1 MATWQYSLHLIPR
14 RAVEEIYPTV
24 PLSLSREAF
33 DEVEWWQQHQPPPNF
48 TSLIEPFLAPRQHWS
63 DMTRAWGVESGDS
76 IEVSME
82 SNRVAGIFAR
92 INVAQLDKDFVRQLV
107 LFAAHCDAL
116 LLTEEGTLIAPDEAA
131 LSTLIKQS
139 NAMRFVQDPQRFL
152 AELRD
157 RRQVA

>member
-1 MATWQYSLHLIPR
+1 
-14 RAVEEIYPTV
+14 
-24 PLSLSREAF
+24 
-33 DEVEWWQQHQPPPNF
+33 
-48 TSLIEPFLAPRQHWS
+48 
-63 DMTRAWGVESGDS
+63 MTRAWGVESGDS